1 MEAQAQL
8 QREVQKARHE
18 AREAVE
24 AREAHAEEMAE
35 LSETVEMATL
45 DKEMAEEKAET
56 LQLELEAARERIEEL
71 TLDLDIIKVGTWY
84 CLHLLRPY
92 SQIRIDTYKRVPY
105 HYIVSMFAAT
115 VLIVP
120 QSYLSGGS
128 GTDTSLN
135 IEGLTLDLDII
146 KVGTWYLPEYLN
158 YRPHLWKQYS
168 QIRMAL
174 TRAIG

>member
-84 CLHLLRPY
+84 PSAVLR
-92 SQIRIDTYKRVPY
+92 IRIHR
-105 HYIVSMFAAT
+105 IQMF
-115 VLIVP
+115 L
-120 QSYLSGGS
+120 
-128 GTDTSLN
+128 
-135 IEGLTLDLDII
+135 GLLDPSVRCMDPDPDLDPSI
-146 KVGTWYLPEYLN
+146 T
-158 YRPHLWKQYS
+158 KQKK
-168 QIRMAL
+168 
-174 TRAIG
+174 

>member
-1 MEAQAQL
+1 MLALCDPAAFFSLPVRIMEAQAQL

-71 TLDLDIIKVGTWY
+71 TLDLDIIKVGTSAV
-84 CLHLLRPY
+84 LR
-92 SQIRIDTYKRVPY
+92 IRIR
-105 HYIVSMFAAT
+105 IWI
-115 VLIVP
+115 L
-120 QSYLSGGS
+120 LSPS
-128 GTDTSLN
+128 KKS
-135 IEGLTLDLDII
+135 
-146 KVGTWYLPEYLN
+146 
-158 YRPHLWKQYS
+158 
-168 QIRMAL
+168 
-174 TRAIG
+174 

>member
-71 TLDLDIIKVGTWY
+71 TLDLDIIKVETRVGN
-84 CLHLLRPY
+84 LSPAMGVRN
-92 SQIRIDTYKRVPY
+92 QVGIR
-105 HYIVSMFAAT
+105 
-115 VLIVP
+115 
-120 QSYLSGGS
+120 LS
-128 GTDTSLN
+128 
-135 IEGLTLDLDII
+135 
-146 KVGTWYLPEYLN
+146 
-158 YRPHLWKQYS
+158 YRPASLCSLATQF
-168 QIRMAL
+168 Q
-174 TRAIG
+174 TRFLESIPRLIAGLKFPTLLPTLRTVPPSLIKTVRPD

>member
-71 TLDLDIIKVGTWY
+71 TLDLDIIKVGT
-84 CLHLLRPY
+84 
-92 SQIRIDTYKRVPY
+92 
-105 HYIVSMFAAT
+105 
-115 VLIVP
+115 
-120 QSYLSGGS
+120 SYLR
-128 GTDTSLN
+128 
-135 IEGLTLDLDII
+135 ILTTVSTYIDRTARLEWLYIKAGFLIHSVSDPGCLSRIPDPDFYPSRILDLGSRIQ
-146 KVGTWYLPEYLN
+146 
-158 YRPHLWKQYS
+158 KQQQKRGVNKNLFSYFF
-168 QIRMAL
+168 L
-174 TRAIG
+174 

>member
-71 TLDLDIIKVGTWY
+71 TLDLDIIKVGTLY
-84 CLHLLRPY
+84 PSAVLR
-92 SQIRIDTYKRVPY
+92 IRIRI
-105 HYIVSMFAAT
+105 HRIHM
-115 VLIVP
+115 VLGLLDP
-120 QSYLSGGS
+120 DQDLSVRCM
-128 GTDTSLN
+128 DPDP
-135 IEGLTLDLDII
+135 DLDPSIT
-146 KVGTWYLPEYLN
+146 K
-158 YRPHLWKQYS
+158 RKK
-168 QIRMAL
+168 
-174 TRAIG
+174 